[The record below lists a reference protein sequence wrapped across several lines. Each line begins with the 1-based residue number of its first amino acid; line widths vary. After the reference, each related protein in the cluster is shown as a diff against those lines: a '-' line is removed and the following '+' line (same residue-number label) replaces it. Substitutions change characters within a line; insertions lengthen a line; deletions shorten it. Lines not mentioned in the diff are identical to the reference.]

1 MIGKEAKEN
10 GYASISDVYD
20 ILKSRKSGELKYEQ
34 QIVLEYAERFKVDKR
49 DYNRVSKVMEGMD
62 ELSDSMRAKILE
74 VMPKSEI
81 LLKQV
86 LAGEKI
92 TMSDEHFNT
101 LLKAI
106 NEGV

>member
-1 MIGKEAKEN
+1 MIGKEANEK

-20 ILKSRKSGELKYEQ
+20 ILKTRKSGELKYEQ
-34 QIVLEYAERFKVDKR
+34 QIVLEYTEKFKADKR
-49 DYNRVSKVMEGMD
+49 SYNRISSVMEGID
-62 ELSDSMRAKILE
+62 ELSESMRAKILE
-74 VMPKSEI
+74 VLPKSEI

-92 TMSDEHFNT
+92 MLSDEHFNA